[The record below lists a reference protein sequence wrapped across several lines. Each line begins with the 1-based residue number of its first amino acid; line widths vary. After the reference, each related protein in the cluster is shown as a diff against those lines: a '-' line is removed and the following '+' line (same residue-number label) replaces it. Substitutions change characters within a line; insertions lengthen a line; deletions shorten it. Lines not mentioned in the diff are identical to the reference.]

1 MTTVTAVIGQNVR
14 ALRRTAGL
22 TLDQVA
28 AAVSLRGLPWSSG
41 RVADLESGRMAPMNV
56 DTLLALAA
64 ALSDALG
71 RSVPLAEL
79 LATSEAVTLTERLRI
94 NGAALAQAMTGQP
107 VVAEFSGKGDG
118 TVYPWREADRRIC
131 QSLGVTAEAGRDA
144 MYRLWGHPFSVERDT
159 SAEPG
164 ANAQRLGII
173 SRGLIAQL
181 KTELTNKTKTNRTKT
196 NERGRH
202 GNN

>member
-14 ALRRTAGL
+14 ALRLTGGL

-56 DTLLALAA
+56 DGLLTLAV

-94 NGAALAQAMTGQP
+94 NGAALQLAVTGQP
-107 VVAEFSGKGDG
+107 VIAEFSGEGTLTA

-131 QSLGVTAEAGRDA
+131 QSLGVDAETGRDA
-144 MYRLWGHPFSVERDT
+144 MYRLWGRPFATERDGR
-159 SAEPG
+159 AEPG

-173 SRGLIAQL
+173 SRRLITEL
-181 KTELTNKTKTNRTKT
+181 KTELTNKT
-196 NERGRH
+196 NERSH
-202 GNN
+202 HDN